1 MPVMKR
7 PCHIA
12 VIADD
17 LTGAADTGM
26 QFCPA
31 VGPVYLTPAGGEL
44 SDAAV
49 AAAGVAVFTHSRH
62 VAAAMAAA
70 AVRRAWETIRGL
82 APQVVYKKIDSCL
95 RGNLGAEIDALLQ
108 AGGFAASFVVPALP
122 RQGRTTVNDCHC
134 LHGVPVAATEIGR
147 DPLGPVKESRLSVLL
162 SAQSR
167 LPVGHVDLACIEAG
181 GVELVR
187 QVQTLLD
194 RGCRHI
200 TFDAARSGH
209 LDAVAHLMLDRFERI
224 LPVGSGGL
232 AGSLARHLGCKPPG
246 PATGKR
252 PKIHRWLFVCG
263 SASQV
268 LAQQVAALARS
279 TGWTHLSLEPA
290 ALTAGK
296 DASLKAPSTVAEEDA
311 WRAGGLIV
319 SLRPI
324 SETGPV
330 EDPDRVVRGLAHVAA
345 GLVRRGQP
353 QAVFLSGG
361 DTAEAVWARSGAAA
375 LIIREAI
382 LPGLMRGEFVGG
394 RFDGLPVVTKAG
406 AFGQAETLNQ
416 LVNSLK

>member
-1 MPVMKR
+1 MKR
-7 PCHIA
+7 TCHIA

-26 QFCPA
+26 QFCST
-31 VGPVYLTPAGGEL
+31 VGPVYLSDAGGKL
-44 SDAAV
+44 SFEAV
-49 AAAGVAVFTHSRH
+49 ATAGVAVFTHSRRMT
-62 VAAAMAAA
+62 ADMAAG
-70 AVRRAWETIRGL
+70 AVRRAWEKIRDLG
-82 APQVVYKKIDSCL
+82 PQVFYKKIDSCL
-95 RGNLGAEIDALLQ
+95 RGNLGAEIDAMLQ

-122 RQGRTTVNDCHC
+122 QQGRTTVNDCHC

-147 DPLGPVKESRLSVLL
+147 DPLSPVKESRLSVLL

-167 LPVGHVDLACIEAG
+167 LPVGHIDLACIEAG

-187 QVQTLLD
+187 RVQTLLD

-200 TFDAARSGH
+200 AFDAARSDH
-209 LDAVAHLMLDRFERI
+209 LDAVADLILDRFEMI

-232 AGSLARHLGCKPPG
+232 AGSLARNLGCKLPG
-246 PATGKR
+246 PATAHR
-252 PKIHRWLFVCG
+252 PKINRWLFICG
-263 SASQV
+263 SASKV
-268 LAQQVAALARS
+268 LAQQAAVLARS
-279 TGWTHLSLEPA
+279 TGWTHLSLDPL
-290 ALTAGK
+290 ALTAGV
-296 DASLKAPSTVAEEDA
+296 DVSSGESSIVTQENA

-330 EDPDRVVRGLAHVAA
+330 EDPERVVRGLADVAA

-361 DTAEAVWARSGAAA
+361 DTAEAVWARIGASA
-375 LIIREAI
+375 LIIREEI

-416 LVNSLK
+416 LVNSMK